1 MSILEELASVHSE
14 FGLYPRLLSDR
25 YSQIPPEYNIVE
37 RLRGIAAG
45 KPIASVYD
53 KYITHY
59 RTHAKGGQPLNVFA
73 AGGVAK
79 NVDLFS
85 IGDSVLDN
93 GQACLM
99 FVFLGSLS
107 DHEKL
112 SVNVLSC
119 LWALDCF
126 NTRVDRLSLK
136 SRSLELMPT
145 EFQEIAKNFW
155 PQTHKFTMM
164 MNSLRIT
171 PDVARRSYV
180 VDAVRVPYR
189 EGKRRGKRNS
199 KACQELLKREVDI
212 LRPRFIIAVGKKAYD
227 YLEYLEKAVPKRF
240 TDPVPTV
247 RPVNFPRYTINKLDR
262 PNVERKWDSLRELYD
277 HCLAD

>member
-25 YSQIPPEYNIVE
+25 HFMPEDNIVE

-45 KPIASVYD
+45 RPIASVYRE
-53 KYITHY
+53 YITHY

-126 NTRVDRLSLK
+126 NTRVDRLE
-136 SRSLELMPT
+136 SRSLKLMTP
-145 EFQEIAKNFW
+145 EFQEIARDFW
-155 PQTHKFTMM
+155 PPTGNRFTAV

-171 PDVARRSYV
+171 PDVARRSFV

-189 EGKRRGKRNS
+189 EGESSGDIDS
-199 KACQELLKREVDI
+199 KACQELLEREVDI
-212 LRPRFIIAVGKKAYD
+212 LRPRFIIAVGGVAHN
-227 YLEYLEKAVPKRF
+227 YLMNAVPGRSVFHVRF
-240 TDPVPTV
+240 PAPFIS
-247 RPVNFPRYTINKLDR
+247 RADR
-262 PNVERKWDSLRELYD
+262 PNVEREWDSLRELYD
-277 HCLAD
+277 QCLED

>member
-1 MSILEELASVHSE
+1 M
-14 FGLYPRLLSDR
+14 LSDR
-25 YSQIPPEYNIVE
+25 YSQIPPKYNIVE

-85 IGDSVLDN
+85 IGDWVLDN

-99 FVFLGSLS
+99 FVFQDSLS
-107 DHEKL
+107 KDEKL

-126 NTRVDRLSLK
+126 NTRVDRLE
-136 SRSLELMPT
+136 SRSLELMTP
-145 EFQEIAKNFW
+145 EFQEIARDFW
-155 PQTHKFTMM
+155 TGHRFTMM

-171 PDVARRSYV
+171 PDVARRSFV

-189 EGKRRGKRNS
+189 EGESSGDIDS

-212 LRPRFIIAVGKKAYD
+212 LRPRFIIAVGGVAKYH
-227 YLEYLEKAVPKRF
+227 LEEAVPGRSVFHVRF
-240 TDPVPTV
+240 PAPFIS
-247 RPVNFPRYTINKLDR
+247 RADR
-262 PNVERKWDSLRELYD
+262 PNVEREWDSLRELYD
-277 HCLAD
+277 QCLED